1 MNFLIEISYDG
12 SKFYGFQRL
21 NEYLSVQKALEDA
34 LFKINKKEVLV
45 KGAGRTDR
53 GVHAYG
59 QCVTFKL
66 DINIDE
72 DGLMQALNSLL
83 EPYIYV
89 RNVKIV
95 DEDVHARFSVK
106 EKTYRYIIN
115 LGEYD
120 PVKADY
126 EYQCHYKLD
135 ISRMKEVANLFLGV
149 HDFHNFV
156 SGERDDYT
164 CIVHSIDFEEID
176 NKLHIVFK
184 GKSFYRYMVR
194 NLVGAM
200 IEVARG
206 KIDIFVVEE
215 MLNTDKE
222 MTTFTAPACGLY
234 LEKIEY

>member
-21 NEYLSVQKALEDA
+21 NEHLSVQKALEDA
-34 LFKINKKEVLV
+34 LFKINKREVLV

-66 DINIDE
+66 DVNIDE
-72 DGLMQALNSLL
+72 EGLMQALNSLL

-135 ISRMKEVANLFLGV
+135 ISKMKDVAKLFLGV

-164 CIVHSIDFEEID
+164 CIVHSIDFEEVN

-206 KIDIFVVEE
+206 KIDISIIEE
-215 MLNTDKE
+215 MLNTEKE

>member
-21 NEYLSVQKALEDA
+21 NEHLSVQKVLEEA

-66 DINIDE
+66 DVNIDE
-72 DGLMQALNSLL
+72 EGLKQALNSLL

-115 LGEYD
+115 SGEYD

-135 ISRMKEVANLFLGV
+135 ISKMKEVADLFLGV

-176 NKLHIVFK
+176 GKLHIVFK

-206 KIDIFVVEE
+206 KIDISVVEE

>member
-1 MNFLIEISYDG
+1 MNFLMEIAYDG

-21 NEYLSVQKALEDA
+21 NEHVSVQKVLEEA

-59 QCVTFKL
+59 QCVSFKL
-66 DINIDE
+66 DVNIDE
-72 DGLMQALNSLL
+72 DGLYQALNSLVA
-83 EPYIYV
+83 PYIYV

-95 DEDVHARFSVK
+95 SEDVHARFSVK

-115 LGEYD
+115 MGEYD
-120 PVKADY
+120 PVKTDY
-126 EYQCHYKLD
+126 EYQCPYKLD
-135 ISRMKEVANLFLGV
+135 ISKMKDVAKLLLGV

-164 CIVHSIDFEEID
+164 CIVHSIDFEEVD

-206 KIDIFVVEE
+206 KVDISVVEE
-215 MLNTDKE
+215 MLNTAKE
-222 MTTFTAPACGLY
+222 MTIFTAPACGLY

>member
-21 NEYLSVQKALEDA
+21 NEHLSVQKALEDA

-66 DINIDE
+66 DVNIDE
-72 DGLMQALNSLL
+72 EGLMQALNSLL

-126 EYQCHYKLD
+126 EYQCQYKLD
-135 ISRMKEVANLFLGV
+135 ISKMKDVAKLFLGV

-164 CIVHSIDFEEID
+164 CIVHSIDFEEVN

-194 NLVGAM
+194 NLIGAM

-206 KIDIFVVEE
+206 KIDISIIEE
-215 MLNTDKE
+215 MLNTEKE

>member
-21 NEYLSVQKALEDA
+21 NEHLSVQKALEDA
-34 LFKINKKEVLV
+34 LFIINKKEVLV

-66 DINIDE
+66 DVNIDE

-135 ISRMKEVANLFLGV
+135 ISKMKDVAKLFLGV

-164 CIVHSIDFEEID
+164 CIVHSIEFEEVN

-206 KIDIFVVEE
+206 KVDISIIEE
-215 MLNTDKE
+215 MLNTEKE

>member
-21 NEYLSVQKALEDA
+21 NEHLSVQKALEDA

-66 DINIDE
+66 DVNIDE

-135 ISRMKEVANLFLGV
+135 ISKMKDVAKLFLGV

-206 KIDIFVVEE
+206 KIDISVVEE

>member
-21 NEYLSVQKALEDA
+21 NEHLSVQKALEDA

-66 DINIDE
+66 DVNIDE
-72 DGLMQALNSLL
+72 EGLMQALNSLL

-135 ISRMKEVANLFLGV
+135 ISKMKDVANLFLGV

-156 SGERDDYT
+156 SGDRDDYT
-164 CIVHSIDFEEID
+164 CIVHSIDFEEVN

-206 KIDIFVVEE
+206 KIDISIIEE

>member
-1 MNFLIEISYDG
+1 MNFLIEIAYDG

-21 NEYLSVQKALEDA
+21 NEHVSVQKVLEDA

-59 QCVTFKL
+59 QCVSFKL
-66 DINIDE
+66 DVNIDE
-72 DGLMQALNSLL
+72 DGLYQALNSLVA
-83 EPYIYV
+83 PYIYV
-89 RNVKIV
+89 RNVKMV
-95 DEDVHARFSVK
+95 SEDIHARFSVK

-115 LGEYD
+115 MGEYD

-126 EYQCHYKLD
+126 EYQCPYKLD
-135 ISRMKEVANLFLGV
+135 ISKMKDVAKLFLGV

-164 CIVHSIDFEEID
+164 CIVHSIDFEEVD

-206 KIDIFVVEE
+206 KVDISVVEE
-215 MLNTDKE
+215 MLNTEKE
-222 MTTFTAPACGLY
+222 MTIFTAPACGLY

>member
-21 NEYLSVQKALEDA
+21 NEHLSVQKALEDA

-66 DINIDE
+66 DVNIDE

-135 ISRMKEVANLFLGV
+135 ISKMKDVAKLFLGV

-164 CIVHSIDFEEID
+164 CIVHSIDFEEVN

-206 KIDIFVVEE
+206 KIDISIIEE
-215 MLNTDKE
+215 MLNTEKE